1 MARAAQSVRCFV
13 AVDLSDEVRTALD
26 AVQVRLR
33 ASAPRADV
41 RWVASAGMHL
51 TLKFLGQV
59 SEDRLAGIRS
69 ALAAAVTT
77 ATSIPLGCRGLGA
90 FPGLTRPRVVW
101 AGLRGGV
108 SELGRL
114 AVACERALEP
124 LEFVPE
130 SRPFRGHVTLARV
143 RSPRGFGPISRAVEG
158 GGDLD
163 FGAWTATE
171 VVLYRSH
178 LRPTGSIYEPLE
190 RLPLGRTVA

>member
-26 AVQVRLR
+26 AVQRRLR
-33 ASAPRADV
+33 SSAPRADV

-59 SEDRLAGIRS
+59 PEAGLAGIHS
-69 ALAAAVTT
+69 ALADAVTLAT
-77 ATSIPLGCRGLGA
+77 AIPLACRGLGA
-90 FPGLTRPRVVW
+90 FPGLARPRVLW
-101 AGLRGGV
+101 AGLTGGV

-114 AVACERALEP
+114 AIACERVFEP
-124 LEFVPE
+124 LGFAPE
-130 SRPFRGHVTLARV
+130 ERPFRGHVTLARV
-143 RSPRGFGPISRAVEG
+143 RSPRGFGPIARAVEAAT
-158 GGDLD
+158 DLD

-178 LRPTGSIYEPLE
+178 LRPTGSVYEALE
-190 RLPLGRTVA
+190 RVPLAPIVA

>member
-1 MARAAQSVRCFV
+1 MARSAQSVRCFV

-26 AVQVRLR
+26 AVQGRLR

-59 SEDRLAGIRS
+59 PEARLAGIRS

-77 ATSIPLGCRGLGA
+77 ATSIPLVCRGLGA

-108 SELGRL
+108 SELGQL
-114 AVACERALEP
+114 AGACERA
-124 LEFVPE
+124 FE
-130 SRPFRGHVTLARV
+130 SLGFASEERPFRGHVTLARV
-143 RSPRGFGPISRAVEG
+143 RSPRGFGPIARAVEA

-178 LRPTGSIYEPLE
+178 LRPTGSIYEALE
-190 RLPLGRTVA
+190 RVPLGRIVA